1 MSEVSNGGSK
11 LPILPVMMLLLAAV
25 VAGLSGWINKCD
37 ERLFQLTR
45 DVPTRAEIQT
55 LRSDLTA
62 RLDRIDSNVSMLL
75 AGTRLP
81 PHP

>member
-1 MSEVSNGGSK
+1 MSEVSNSGSK

-37 ERLFQLTR
+37 ERLFALTR

-75 AGTRLP
+75 AGTHGPSRP
-81 PHP
+81 